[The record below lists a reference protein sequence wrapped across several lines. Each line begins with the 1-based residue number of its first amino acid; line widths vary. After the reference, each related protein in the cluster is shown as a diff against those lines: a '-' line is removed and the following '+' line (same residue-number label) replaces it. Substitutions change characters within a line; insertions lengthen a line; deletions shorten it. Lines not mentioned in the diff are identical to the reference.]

1 MRKCQ
6 TPKQEWRFEVSSEDD
21 SIPPPMKE
29 KTLGSVRQMGED
41 YQYKQQDIVWH
52 AEVNSCSSLP
62 RVSDSRDVDEK

>member
-6 TPKQEWRFEVSSEDD
+6 TPKQEWRFKVSFEDD

-41 YQYKQQDIVWH
+41 YQYKQQDIVWQ
-52 AEVNSCSSLP
+52 AEVNSCSSLT
-62 RVSDSRDVDEK
+62 RVSDSRDVDEG